1 MKIKI
6 PLYIISVIL
15 GFLGFLLALV
25 LIYLDQIDSGIPS
38 RFFWVLSVAFC
49 VLSILSF
56 SLARILVIWE
66 EEDDE
71 SD

>member
-6 PLYIISVIL
+6 PLYIISAIL
-15 GFLGFLLALV
+15 GFLGFSLALV

-38 RFFWVLSVAFC
+38 RFFWVLSVVFL
-49 VLSILSF
+49 VLSVLSF

-66 EEDDE
+66 EEDE
-71 SD
+71 SN

>member
-6 PLYIISVIL
+6 ALYIISIIL

-38 RFFWVLSVAFC
+38 RFFWVLAVAFC
-49 VLSILSF
+49 ILSILSF

-66 EEDDE
+66 EEDE
-71 SD
+71 AE